1 VKEPSVHEPKPS
13 KWPVLGRTNGHEW
26 IKPDWLMQEAC
37 RFCGIVRRG
46 DDKNKPCGGPVRL
59 ALREATGT

>member
-1 VKEPSVHEPKPS
+1 
-13 KWPVLGRTNGHEW
+13 
-26 IKPDWLMQEAC
+26 MQEAC

-46 DDKNKPCGGPVRL
+46 DDKNKPCGGPAKL